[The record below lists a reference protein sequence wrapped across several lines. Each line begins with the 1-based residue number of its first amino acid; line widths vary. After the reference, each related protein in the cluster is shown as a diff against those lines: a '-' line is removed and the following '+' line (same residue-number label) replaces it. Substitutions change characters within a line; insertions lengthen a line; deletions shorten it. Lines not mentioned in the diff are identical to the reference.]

1 MSTIDQADSA
11 ALRSLRLGRH
21 LLFGMLLAV
30 AVLRLAAAQQLPWH
44 ALLAVGL
51 TVAWYVAGAFL
62 APPAGPRAA
71 SWLGVLVLC
80 WLVLTLV
87 SAEFSWLAFPLFLLA
102 VKILPLTWALLAVTT
117 MTVGVVVSQLNTPG
131 GNPVAEIVGPV
142 VGAVVAVGIGLGY
155 QQIVEES
162 QRRGALVAE
171 LTSAQEDLVAMQAE
185 LAVAQREAG
194 ALGERARLARDI
206 HDTLAQGFSSI
217 LLLAR
222 AGQARVDDPATR
234 RLLVQISDTA
244 AENLSEARAV
254 VGALAPDSLASSSLA
269 TVLARQLERLGEQTG
284 MRTELRVEGEPRPT
298 PTAVE
303 VAALRL
309 AQGALANVRSH
320 SGAER
325 VTVTLTWTEDELL
338 LDVVD
343 DGVGFD
349 VHGRGAESSAGSGFG
364 MRAMTERLAE
374 LGGRLTVESTPG
386 HGTAVGAALPLGPVR

>member
-1 MSTIDQADSA
+1 MATIDQADSA
-11 ALRSLRLGRH
+11 ALRSLRLGQH

-30 AVLRLAAAQQLPWH
+30 AVLRLAGAQQLPWH

-51 TVAWYVAGAFL
+51 TVAWYSAGAFL

-71 SWLGVLVLC
+71 LWLGVLVLC

-131 GNPVAEIVGPV
+131 GNPVAEIVGPL

-284 MRTELRVEGEPRPT
+284 MRTELRVEGDPRPA

-320 SGAER
+320 SGADR
-325 VTVTLTWTEDELL
+325 VTLTLTWTERELL

-349 VHGRGAESSAGSGFG
+349 VHRTAAQSPSGSGFG
-364 MRAMTERLAE
+364 LRAMTERLAE